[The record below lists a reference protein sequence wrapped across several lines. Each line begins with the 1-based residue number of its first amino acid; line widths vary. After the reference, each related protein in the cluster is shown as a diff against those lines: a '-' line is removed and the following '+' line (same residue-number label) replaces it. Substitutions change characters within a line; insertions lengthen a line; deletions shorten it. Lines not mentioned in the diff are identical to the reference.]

1 MSVLLALA
9 GALAYGISDFVGGLA
24 SRREPA
30 LRVLLLS
37 YPVGVLLMAAVLP
50 LVPGRLDA
58 ATLAWSTAAG
68 LAGAAGVV
76 LLYLGLATGPMGVV
90 APLTAVAS
98 AVVPVA
104 VGIALGERPPLPAY
118 GGVALA
124 LLGVV
129 LVSRGPAQDP
139 TEDPAHGRV
148 TLAVVGIALLAGVG
162 FGLYFVLL
170 AQAPDSSG
178 GWPLLVSRVAS
189 ALVVTALA
197 VGTGRAGRLTGRG
210 TRLAVTAG
218 ALDALANLAYLL
230 AVRQGLLSLV
240 AVVVALYPAATILLA
255 RLVLGERTGRV
266 QRLGLAVAA
275 GSVALIAWA
284 G

>member
-1 MSVLLALA
+1 MSVLIALA

-24 SRREPA
+24 SRREAA

-37 YPVGVLLMAAVLP
+37 YPVGVLLIAALLP
-50 LVPGRLDA
+50 LAPGRLDA
-58 ATLAWSTAAG
+58 ATLAWSAAAG

-98 AVVPVA
+98 AVLPVV
-104 VGIALGERPPLPAY
+104 VGIALGERPPLLAY

-129 LVSRGPAQDP
+129 LVSRGPAHDP
-139 TEDPAHGRV
+139 AEDPAHDRV
-148 TLAVVGIALLAGVG
+148 TLRVVGVALLAGVG

-170 AQAPDSSG
+170 AQAPDGSG
-178 GWPLLVSRVAS
+178 SWPLLVSRLAS
-189 ALVVTALA
+189 ALAVTALA
-197 VGTGRAGRLTGRG
+197 VGTGRAGRLTGRV
-210 TRLAVTAG
+210 TALAVTAG
-218 ALDALANLAYLL
+218 ALDAAANLAYLL

-255 RLVLGERTGRV
+255 RLVLGERTGRA
-266 QRLGLAVAA
+266 QRVGLAVAA

>member
-1 MSVLLALA
+1 VSVLLALA

-24 SRREPA
+24 SRRESV

-37 YPVGVLLMAAVLP
+37 YPVGVLLMAALLP
-50 LVPGRLDA
+50 MVPGHLDA
-58 ATLAWSTAAG
+58 ATVAWSVAAG
-68 LAGAAGVV
+68 LGGAAGVV
-76 LLYLGLATGPMGVV
+76 LLYLGLALGPMGVV

-98 AVVPVA
+98 AIVPVV
-104 VGIALGERPPLPAY
+104 VGIALGERPPVLAY

-129 LVSRGPAQDP
+129 LVSRGPV
-139 TEDPAHGRV
+139 EDPAHARV
-148 TLAVVGIALLAGVG
+148 TFRVVGFALLAGVG

-170 AQAPDSSG
+170 AQAPATSG
-178 GWPLLVSRVAS
+178 GWPLLVSRLAS
-189 ALVVTALA
+189 ALVVVALA
-197 VGTGRAGRLTGRG
+197 VGAGHQRKLGRLSGG
-210 TRLAVTAG
+210 VVRLAVLAG

-255 RLVLGERTGRV
+255 RLVLGERTGRA

>member
-104 VGIALGERPPLPAY
+104 
-118 GGVALA
+118 
-124 LLGVV
+124 
-129 LVSRGPAQDP
+129 
-139 TEDPAHGRV
+139 
-148 TLAVVGIALLAGVG
+148 VGIALLAGVG